1 MADLFSPLRISGIE
15 LPNRIVMAPAPS
27 GYATADGFF
36 SDELIAYYTRRARGG
51 VGLIITERL
60 RVLPP
65 DPAQPVA
72 HLGLYTDAF
81 VPTLGRL
88 ARALHRHG
96 TRLIVTLDEPTPPE
110 PPDLAALTDLT
121 EQFIGAAWRA
131 LCAGCDGVM
140 LTSADGGIIHHL
152 ISPSLNQR
160 NDPYGLTMA
169 GRLRLPL
176 EIIEGIR
183 RWMGRRLIIG
193 FRLLAE
199 EFTPGGMGMHD
210 ARVVARRVTAAGA
223 QILDVTVA
231 EAPGVARFPGWAIPL
246 ANGIK
251 RIASDAVVIGSGL
264 LGDAPLAD
272 SIVRDGSVDMVM
284 LQHTLRNNPDW
295 PQQAYDEL
303 HTG

>member
-1 MADLFSPLRISGIE
+1 MADLFSPLSIAGIE

-27 GYATADGFF
+27 GYATTDGFF
-36 SDELIAYYTRRARGG
+36 SDELISYYTRRARGG
-51 VGLIITERL
+51 VGLIITEGL

-65 DPAQPVA
+65 APDQPVA

-81 VPTLGRL
+81 VPTISRL
-88 ARALHRHG
+88 ARALHAHN
-96 TRLIVTLDEPTPPE
+96 TRLIVTLDEPTSLA

-140 LTSADGGIIHHL
+140 LTSADGGLIHQL

-160 NDPYGLTMA
+160 SDPYGLTMA
-169 GRLRLPL
+169 GRLRMPL

-193 FRLLAE
+193 FRLVAE

-210 ARVVARRVTAAGA
+210 ARVVARRVAAAGA
-223 QILDVTVA
+223 QLLDVTVA
-231 EAPGVARFPGWAIPL
+231 ETPGVARFPGWAIPL

-251 RIASDAVVIGSGL
+251 RIAHDAAVIGSGL
-264 LGDAPLAD
+264 LGDALLAD
-272 SIVRDGSVDMVM
+272 SIIRDGSVDLVM
-284 LQHTLRNNPDW
+284 LQHTLRSNPDW
-295 PQQAYDEL
+295 PRQAYDEL
-303 HTG
+303 HAQ